1 MTVTI
6 TPSAAK
12 GRIYAPP
19 SKSMAHRDLICAALS
34 AGSTVKRV
42 DYSDDIKATLTS
54 LAALGADV
62 KLDGSTVCIGGLDP
76 FVPKQPERLYCH
88 ESGSTLRFLVPLC
101 LLSGKKTVLS
111 GKERL
116 FERPLGIYENI
127 CKKQGLYFESGKS
140 SLTVKG
146 VLNSGKYEVAGNI
159 SSQFI
164 SGLLFALP
172 LLQGDSII
180 DITGALESAS
190 YIKLTLKALG
200 DFGIRVTRTD
210 ETTFL
215 IPGAQRYKPRELAVE
230 GDYSNAAFLES
241 FNLFGGNVMVEGLSE
256 ESFQGD
262 KVYREHFKTLN
273 ERSPVI
279 DLADCPDLAPILF
292 AVAAAKNGGVF
303 TSTARLRLKESNRAV
318 TMQQEL
324 AKFGIKVIIEENRVI
339 VEKGELHRPVGKLL
353 GHNDHRIVMALSI
366 LCSVTGGTIIGA
378 EAVNKSYPGFFD
390 DIKSLGV
397 NLEVQ
402 NG

>member
-6 TPSAAK
+6 TKGVAN

-34 AGSTVKRV
+34 AGSTVKRI

-62 KLDGSTVCIGGLDP
+62 KINGSTVYIGGLDP
-76 FVPKQPERLYCH
+76 FNPKHPEKLYCH

-101 LLSGKKTVLS
+101 LLSGKETVLS

-116 FERPLGIYENI
+116 FERPLNIYEDICRKQGIYFKSE
-127 CKKQGLYFESGKS
+127 KS

-172 LLQGDSII
+172 LLAEDSII

-215 IPGAQRYKPRELAVE
+215 IPGSQRYKARELAVD

-262 KVYREHFKTLN
+262 RVYREHFKTLC
-273 ERSPVI
+273 ESSPTI

-303 TSTARLRLKESNRAV
+303 TSTARLRIKESDRAV

-324 AKFGIKVIIEENRVI
+324 AKFGIDVMVEENRV
-339 VEKGELHRPVGKLL
+339 VVKKGELHRPVSKLL

-366 LCSVTGGTIIGA
+366 LCSLTGGTIIGA
-378 EAVNKSYPGFFD
+378 EAVNKSYPRFFD
-390 DIKSLGV
+390 DIKGLGV
-397 NLEVQ
+397 NLEVED
-402 NG
+402 